1 MLDLMRKKAGSFLIK
16 LILGAIVIVFV
27 FWGVGSY
34 SEKRRLRVAIV
45 DGEAISIM
53 EYNEAYNQIMERLK
67 QQFGSNLNDDL
78 LKMMNVKQQA
88 LNQIIDKRVLFHEA
102 DRLNFNVD
110 SQELADTIRN
120 IPAFQDNGVFN
131 QRLYT
136 RVLTANR
143 LTPEAFEKSQKDAML
158 INKLRSFITG
168 FVKISDREVREWYQW
183 DQASVKIKYILFKP
197 DMYTDIQPSDEEID
211 AYYMKHQEEYKTQPR
226 IKVRYLHFTPE
237 MHRDEVKIEDEDLQ
251 DYYDTH
257 PEDFKQPKT
266 VEARHILIK
275 AASDADAETVAAAK
289 AKAEEVFKKAQQEGQ
304 DFAELAKKESEGPT
318 KDKGGYLGTF
328 KKDAMVKPFA
338 DKAFAMQAGEIS
350 EPVKTQFGWHI
361 IKVEKVNAAA
371 VRSFETA
378 KIEILSK
385 LKTSRSKTLAYDA
398 ADSIYEAAYDGEDL
412 ANTAKAANLEV
423 KTTDLFA
430 LNKPPQDVKNGAQ
443 FATAAFKLQLMDISD
458 IQDFGDS
465 YYVLQMI
472 EKVPG
477 LIPELNNVVD
487 KVKARLI
494 KEMQDKKASEK
505 ARDVLKK
512 LNASDDAKAE
522 NPTLGLT
529 LTTTDFFKR
538 SDSPKGPKALDR
550 ALIAAAFKLSD
561 AKKWPD
567 EVVKGGQGYYI
578 PIFVDRQA
586 PETKDFEKEEEKIKN
601 RLRSQK
607 QSKIFSSYLAQ
618 LKKNS
623 EISLEPEYAE

>member
-1 MLDLMRKKAGSFLIK
+1 MLNLMRKKAGSWLIK
-16 LILGAIVIVFV
+16 LILGAIVVVFV

-34 SEKRRLRVAIV
+34 SEKRRMRVAIV
-45 DGEAISIM
+45 NGEAISVM
-53 EYNEAYNQIMERLK
+53 EYNEAYNQIMDRLR
-67 QQFGSNLNDDL
+67 QQFGNNLNDDL
-78 LKMMNVKQQA
+78 LKMMNIKQQA
-88 LNQIIDKRVLFHEA
+88 LNQIIDKRVLFSEA

-110 SQELADTIRN
+110 SRELADIIRN

-131 QRLYT
+131 QSLYT

-143 LTPEAFEKSQKDAML
+143 LTPESFERSQKDALL

-183 DQASVKIKYILFKP
+183 DRSSVKIKYISFKP
-197 DMYTDIQPSDEEID
+197 NMFTDIQPSDEEID
-211 AYYMKHQEEYKTQPR
+211 AYYKKHQEKYKTQPQ

-237 MHRDEVKIEDEDLQ
+237 AYREEVKIEDQELQ
-251 DYYDTH
+251 EYYDVH
-257 PEDFKQPKT
+257 PEEFKQPKT

-275 AASDADAETVAAAK
+275 VASDANTETVATAK

-304 DFAELAKKESEGPT
+304 DFAELAKQESEGPT
-318 KDKGGYLGTF
+318 KDKGGYLGSF
-328 KKDAMVKPFA
+328 KKDAMVKPFS

-350 EPVKTQFGWHI
+350 EPVKTRFGWHI
-361 IKVEKVNAAA
+361 IKVEKINDAS
-371 VRSFETA
+371 VRTFETV
-378 KIEILSK
+378 KSEIRGK
-385 LKTSRSKTLAYDA
+385 LATSRSKSLAYDA
-398 ADSIYEAAYDGEDL
+398 ADSFYEAADHGEDL
-412 ANTAKAANLEV
+412 VKTAKAAKLEV

-430 LNKPPQDVKNGAQ
+430 QNKPPQDVKNGAQ
-443 FATAAFKLQLMDISD
+443 FAAAAFKLQLMNISD

-477 LIPELNNVVD
+477 LIPELKTVAD
-487 KVKARLI
+487 KVKSSLI

-505 ARDVLKK
+505 ASAVLK
-512 LNASDDAKAE
+512 NMNESDDAKTE
-522 NPTLGLT
+522 SPTMGLT
-529 LTTTDFFKR
+529 LITTDFFKR
-538 SDSPKGPKALDR
+538 NDSPKDIDR
-550 ALIAAAFKLSD
+550 SLIAAAFKLSD
-561 AKKWPD
+561 TKKWPD

-586 PETKDFEKEEEKIKN
+586 PEMKDFEKEEEKIRN
-601 RLRSQK
+601 RLRTQK

-623 EISLEPEYAE
+623 EIMIEPEYAE

>member
-34 SEKRRLRVAIV
+34 SEKRRLRVAV
-45 DGEAISIM
+45 VNGEAISIM
-53 EYNEAYNQIMERLK
+53 EYNEAYNQIMERLR

-110 SQELADTIRN
+110 SQELANTIRS
-120 IPAFQDNGVFN
+120 IPAFQDNGIFN

-143 LTPEAFEKSQKDAML
+143 LTPEAFEKSQKDALL

-183 DQASVKIKYILFKP
+183 DQASVKIKYTLFTP
-197 DMYTDIQPSDEEID
+197 AMYSDIQPSDEEID
-211 AYYMKHQEEYKTQPR
+211 AYYKKHKEEYKTQPR

-237 MHRDEVKIEDEDLQ
+237 MQRDKVTIEDEELQ

-257 PEDFKQPKT
+257 PEEFKQPKT

-275 AASDADAETVAAAK
+275 TASDADAETVAAGK
-289 AKAEEVFKKAQQEGQ
+289 AKAEEVFKKAQLEGQ
-304 DFAELAKKESEGPT
+304 DFAELAKQKSEGPT
-318 KDKGGYLGTF
+318 KDKGGYLGSF

-371 VRSFETA
+371 VRTFETA
-378 KIEILSK
+378 KIEILGK

-443 FATAAFKLQLMDISD
+443 FAAAAFKLQLMDISD

-477 LIPELNNVVD
+477 LIPELNAVAD
-487 KVKARLI
+487 KVKARVI
-494 KEMQDKKASEK
+494 KEMQDKKAAED
-505 ARDVLKK
+505 AQAVLKK
-512 LNASDDAKAE
+512 LNESHDAESE

-529 LTTTDFFKR
+529 LTATDFFKR
-538 SDSPKGPKALDR
+538 GDSPKDIDR
-550 ALIAAAFKLSD
+550 SLIAAAFKLSD
-561 AKKWPD
+561 TKKWPD

-578 PIFVDRQA
+578 PIFVDRQT
-586 PETKDFEKEEEKIKN
+586 PEMKDFEKEAEKIKN

-618 LKKNS
+618 LKKSS
-623 EISLEPEYAE
+623 EISIEPEYAE

>member
-1 MLDLMRKKAGSFLIK
+1 MLDLMRKKAGSWLIK
-16 LILGAIVIVFV
+16 LILGAIVVVFV

-45 DGEAISIM
+45 NGEAISIM

-67 QQFGSNLNDDL
+67 QQFGSNLNDEL

-88 LNQIIDKRVLFHEA
+88 MNQIIDKRVLFHEA

-110 SQELADTIRN
+110 SQELADMIRS
-120 IPAFQDNGVFN
+120 IPAFQDSGVFN

-143 LTPEAFEKSQKDAML
+143 LTPESFEKSQKDAIL

-183 DQASVKIKYILFKP
+183 DQASVKIKYLLFKP

-211 AYYMKHQEEYKTQPR
+211 AYYKKHQEEYKTQPR

-237 MHRDEVKIEDEDLQ
+237 IYRDEVKVEDEELQ

-275 AASDADAETVAAAK
+275 TASDADAETIAAAK
-289 AKAEEVFKKAQQEGQ
+289 VKAEEVFQKAQGGE

-361 IKVEKVNAAA
+361 IKVEKVNAAS
-371 VRSFETA
+371 VRTFEAA
-378 KIEILSK
+378 KIEILGK
-385 LKTSRSKTLAYDA
+385 LKTSRSKNLAYDA
-398 ADSIYEAAYDGEDL
+398 ADSIYEAAYDGEDI

-443 FATAAFKLQLMDISD
+443 FAAAAFKLQLMDISD

-477 LIPELNNVVD
+477 EIPELNIIVD

-505 ARDVLKK
+505 AEEVLKK

-522 NPTLGLT
+522 SPTLGLT

-538 SDSPKGPKALDR
+538 SDSPKGPEALDR

-586 PETKDFEKEEEKIKN
+586 PEMKDFEKEAEKIRD

-607 QSKIFSSYLAQ
+607 QSIIFSSYLAQ
-618 LKKNS
+618 LKKTS
-623 EISLEPEYAE
+623 EISIEPEYAE

>member
-1 MLDLMRKKAGSFLIK
+1 MINQNYQSKSVHLYFFFFILSISYERVCHIYCFLVSGVQVLSLNCLVNRLSRYGLLK
-16 LILGAIVIVFV
+16 NHLFYSTLQLGID
-27 FWGVGSY
+27 
-34 SEKRRLRVAIV
+34 R
-45 DGEAISIM
+45 
-53 EYNEAYNQIMERLK
+53 
-67 QQFGSNLNDDL
+67 SNLNDDL

-110 SQELADTIRN
+110 SQELANTIRS
-120 IPAFQDNGVFN
+120 IPAFQDNGIFN

-136 RVLTANR
+136 PVLTANR
-143 LTPEAFEKSQKDAML
+143 LTPEAFEKSQKDALL

-183 DQASVKIKYILFKP
+183 DQASVKIKYTLFTP
-197 DMYTDIQPSDEEID
+197 AMYSDIQPSDEEID
-211 AYYMKHQEEYKTQPR
+211 AYYKKHKEEYKTQPR

-237 MHRDEVKIEDEDLQ
+237 MQRDKVTIEDEELQ

-257 PEDFKQPKT
+257 PEEFKQPKT

-275 AASDADAETVAAAK
+275 TASDADAETVAAGK
-289 AKAEEVFKKAQQEGQ
+289 AKAEEVFKKAQLEGQ
-304 DFAELAKKESEGPT
+304 DFAELAKQKSEGPT
-318 KDKGGYLGTF
+318 KDKGGYLGSF

-371 VRSFETA
+371 VRTFETA
-378 KIEILSK
+378 KIEILGK

-443 FATAAFKLQLMDISD
+443 FAAAAFKLQLMDISD

-477 LIPELNNVVD
+477 LIPELNAVAD
-487 KVKARLI
+487 KVKARVI
-494 KEMQDKKASEK
+494 KEMQDKKAAED
-505 ARDVLKK
+505 AQAVLKK
-512 LNASDDAKAE
+512 LNESHDAESE

-529 LTTTDFFKR
+529 LTATDFFKR
-538 SDSPKGPKALDR
+538 GDSPKDIDR
-550 ALIAAAFKLSD
+550 SLIAAAFKLSD
-561 AKKWPD
+561 TKKWPD

-578 PIFVDRQA
+578 PIFVDRQT
-586 PETKDFEKEEEKIKN
+586 PEMKDFEKEAEKIKN

-618 LKKNS
+618 LKKSS
-623 EISLEPEYAE
+623 EISIEPEYAE